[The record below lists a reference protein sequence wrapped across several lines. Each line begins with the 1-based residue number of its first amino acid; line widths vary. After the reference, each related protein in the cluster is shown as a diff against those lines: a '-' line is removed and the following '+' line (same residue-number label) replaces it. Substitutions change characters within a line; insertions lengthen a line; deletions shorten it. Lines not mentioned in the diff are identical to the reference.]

1 LRSQTPQG
9 VEQEL
14 YGLLLAY
21 FAVRTL
27 MYAAAVQA
35 DWDPDEL
42 SFVHTINV
50 LQRSQWRLMQAS
62 YSQRPILHQRLLQEV
77 RQERVPAR
85 RLRFQARVVKR
96 TRSRYER
103 KWYAHLHAPCLKGSF
118 LDLVVL
124 LI

>member
-1 LRSQTPQG
+1 LREPSPQG
-9 VEQEL
+9 VEQEI
-14 YGLLLAY
+14 YGLRLSY

-27 MYAAAVQA
+27 MYAAALQA
-35 DWDPDEL
+35 DWDPDEV

-50 LQRSQWRLMQAS
+50 LQRRQWRLMQACRWP
-62 YSQRPILHQRLLQEV
+62 RPALPQQLLQEG
-77 RQERVPAR
+77 RQERVPPR
-85 RLRFQARVVKR
+85 GLRFQARVVKG

-103 KWYAHLHAPCLKGSF
+103 KWYAHLHAPCLKDSF